1 MPGYKTKQERISVR
15 GAADLQIR
23 SLLDRQQFA
32 DPDGEALALGI
43 SSAMW
48 PIFGLLWPSSQE
60 LAAHMSAR
68 TMAPGERILEIG
80 CGLALASLV
89 CHRRGASIT
98 ASDCHPLTEAFLIEN
113 LRLNHMSAMPY
124 RHGPWNGQPPPPHFA
139 QREPVLGEFDL
150 IIGSDVLYER
160 DRDAILPRFIERHAA
175 RASCVL
181 IVDPDRGNR
190 ARFSSRMIDLGFV
203 LTESRLDRAA
213 SGLDVGYKGRLLSYL
228 RVAPAGVC

>member
-1 MPGYKTKQERISVR
+1 MPGYSTKQECIAVR

-48 PIFGLLWPSSQE
+48 PIFGLLWPSSHE
-60 LAAHMSAR
+60 LAAHMAAR
-68 TMAPGERILEIG
+68 NMVPGERILEVG

-89 CHRRGASIT
+89 CHRLGANIT
-98 ASDCHPLTEAFLIEN
+98 ASDCHPLAEAFLLEN
-113 LRLNHMSAMPY
+113 LSLNHLRAMPY
-124 RHGPWNGQPPPPHFA
+124 RHGPWDGQPSPPQFA
-139 QREPVLGEFDL
+139 HREAVLGQFDL

-160 DRDAILPRFIERHAA
+160 DRDAILPRFMARHAA
-175 RASCVL
+175 GASCVL

-190 ARFSSRMIDLGFV
+190 SRFTTHMLDLGFV

-213 SGLDVGYKGRLLSYL
+213 SEFDVGYKGRLLSYL
-228 RVAPAGVC
+228 RAAPASVC